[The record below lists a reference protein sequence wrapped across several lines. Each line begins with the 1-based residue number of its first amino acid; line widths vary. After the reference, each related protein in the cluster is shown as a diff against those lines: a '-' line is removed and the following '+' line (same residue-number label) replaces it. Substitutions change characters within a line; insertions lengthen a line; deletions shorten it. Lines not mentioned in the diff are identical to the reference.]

1 MVTIEDVF
9 LEKMFKHYRLNGKA
23 FACIKNVGKGIV
35 SGGKFLER
43 KVSGFIGSDESEND
57 ESEND
62 ESENDG
68 ESEND
73 SANDDDSNSDCDSD

>member
-9 LEKMFKHYRLNGKA
+9 LEKIFKHYRLNGKA

-62 ESENDG
+62 G

-73 SANDDDSNSDCDSD
+73 SANDDDSNSDCDSE

>member
-23 FACIKNVGKGIV
+23 FACIENVGKAIV
-35 SGGKFLER
+35 SDGKAF
-43 KVSGFIGSDESEND
+43 VSGFIGND
-57 ESEND
+57 
-62 ESENDG
+62 

-73 SANDDDSNSDCDSD
+73 SANDGDSNSDCDSE